1 MGMFQTLAPK
11 QIQIGSTLKW
21 IFNETKMLSKNVHA
35 LWIMLGTTTRGD
47 AHFCYSFWIFESMH
61 KYLIWSCL
69 NYINILMAPKMLEF
83 GEGLWYIIT
92 SGHKES
98 QHFYICAGIYF

>member
-21 IFNETKMLSKNVHA
+21 IFNEPKMLLKNVHA

-47 AHFCYSFWIFESMH
+47 AHFYYTFWIFESMH

-69 NYINILMAPKMLEF
+69 NYINILMAPKMLGI
-83 GEGLWYIIT
+83 GEGL
-92 SGHKES
+92 
-98 QHFYICAGIYF
+98 